1 MTMNEHGRS
10 LLLSVLQA
18 CSGEEM
24 APAHCQNL
32 IRRVQE
38 HPSLASHLW
47 CENGCLLQ
55 DILEAMPDTLY
66 THEAVEA
73 LLNSLGLEV
82 LDCLR
87 CLQAYHT
94 AQVCLAIHTSSYAPM
109 SLLWH
114 DLRQRVP
121 GLCSKSGMRKENRS
135 CSPS

>member
-10 LLLSVLQA
+10 LLLDVLQA
-18 CSGEEM
+18 CLVEEM
-24 APAHCQNL
+24 APAQCQSL
-32 IRRVQE
+32 IERVQE

-47 CENGCLLQ
+47 CEYGCLLQ

-73 LLNSLGLEV
+73 LINSLGSEI

-94 AQVCLAIHTSSYAPM
+94 AQVCSAVHDSSCAP
-109 SLLWH
+109 
-114 DLRQRVP
+114 V
-121 GLCSKSGMRKENRS
+121 
-135 CSPS
+135 SP

>member
-10 LLLSVLQA
+10 LLLDVLQA
-18 CSGEEM
+18 YSGEKI
-24 APAHCQNL
+24 APAECQNL
-32 IRRVQE
+32 TERVQK
-38 HPSLASHLW
+38 HPDLASHLW
-47 CENGCLLQ
+47 CQNSCLLQ

-73 LLNSLGLEV
+73 LLKSLGSEI

-94 AQVCLAIHTSSYAPM
+94 SQVCPRIHDSFCAPM
-109 SLLWH
+109 SPSWH
-114 DLRQRVP
+114 DLKHGVP
-121 GLCSKSGMRKENRS
+121 GLCSKSGMRKARCP